1 MSTGTKMERVN
12 IRNVDRDLIKKARI
26 DALKRG
32 ITLGAWVNEAI
43 REKLALR
50 LKTLPLDSQKPDLHV
65 VAIG

>member
-32 ITLGAWVNEAI
+32 ITLGAWLNEAI
-43 REKLALR
+43 RQKLDQSHFSP
-50 LKTLPLDSQKPDLHV
+50 KT
-65 VAIG
+65 